1 MLEKIVDIIKDKD
14 IVIPR
19 LLFFNYKKLNITEEE
34 LVLIIYLINMDNCFN
49 LKKISKELDTNN
61 KDLLKLINSLIEKDL
76 LEIQVDKE
84 NTMCSETI
92 CLNNLYQKLG
102 FILVNIEEKKE
113 VSTNLFSV
121 FEKEFGRTISPMEYE
136 IINAWKESKF
146 TDELIVLALKE
157 ATYNG
162 VSNLRYIDK
171 ILHEWKKK
179 GINTA
184 KDVERDKQN
193 FSKKATKNVEIIDYD
208 WLNEN
213 E

>member
-1 MLEKIVDIIKDKD
+1 MLEKVIEIIKDKD

-19 LLFFNYKKLNITEEE
+19 LLFLNYKKLNINEEE
-34 LVLIIYLINMDNCFN
+34 LILIVYLINMGNCFD
-49 LKKISKELDTNN
+49 LKKISKDLSTNN
-61 KDLLKLINSLIEKDL
+61 KDLLKVINSLIEKGL
-76 LEIQVDKE
+76 LEIKVDKE
-84 NTMCSETI
+84 NAVCSETI
-92 CLNNLYQKLG
+92 CLDNLYEKLG
-102 FILVNIEEKKE
+102 FVLINTEEKKE
-113 VSTNLFSV
+113 IDTNLFSV

-136 IINAWKESKF
+136 IINAWKESSF
-146 TDELIVLALKE
+146 TDELIISALKE

-193 FSKKATKNVEIIDYD
+193 FNKKVNKNIEIIDYD